1 MIEHALQVTVGQLG
15 TFDLSCPLCG
25 PTKRKP
31 ASRLKPVLRVWRL
44 DPGFATYHCARCGES
59 GYLRDSLAITPN
71 AAALARARA
80 QAAERELISAT
91 ERLSKAR
98 WLWSKRRALTGS
110 IAETYLREAR
120 GYRGALPATLGYLPP
135 RGEHGPAM
143 IAAFALPTEPQPNEI
158 RITDDTVRGVHLTRL
173 APDGNGKAGLGADK
187 IMIGLSSGFPIVLAS
202 PNDLLG
208 IVITEGVEDALSL
221 HQTTGLG
228 AWAAGC
234 ASRLPGL
241 ADAIPSHIECVT
253 VTVDDDDEGRHH
265 AAELAARL
273 GERSLHIEFLELI
286 G

>member
-1 MIEHALQVTVGQLG
+1 MIAHALELTAGQLG
-15 TFDLSCPLCG
+15 TFDPPCPLCG

-59 GYLRDSLAITPN
+59 GYLRDSSAITPN
-71 AAALARARA
+71 AAALARVRA
-80 QAAERELISAT
+80 EAAERELISAT
-91 ERLSKAR
+91 ERLSKAG
-98 WLWSKRRALTGS
+98 WLWSKRHALAGS

-143 IAAFALPTEPQPNEI
+143 IAAFGLPSEPEPGEI
-158 RITDDTVRGVHLTRL
+158 RITANAVRGIHLTRL
-173 APDGNGKAGLGADK
+173 APDGNGKARTDADK
-187 IMIGLSSGFPIVLAS
+187 IMIGLSAGFPIVLAP

-208 IVITEGVEDALSL
+208 LVITEGIEDALSL

-253 VTVDDDDEGRHH
+253 VTVDDDDEGRRH

-273 GERSLHIEFLELI
+273 GERSLHLNFWS
-286 G
+286 